1 MERHEAQLN
10 AIKLSSA
17 QREGENGEHMDME
30 GKVHQCPNCG
40 HEMPMEEVIARA
52 GGIKLS
58 GAQKSGE
65 DGAHMDEEG
74 EHEYR

>member
-1 MERHEAQLN
+1 MQ

-17 QREGENGEHMDME
+17 QHGGEAGAHMDHE
-30 GKVHQCPNCG
+30 GQVHTCPACG
-40 HEMPMEEVIARA
+40 HEMPMDEVLGRA

-65 DGAHMDEEG
+65 DGAHMDEE
-74 EHEYR
+74 RR

>member
-1 MERHEAQLN
+1 MDSAEAQLR

-17 QREGENGEHMDME
+17 QREGEAGAHDDVE

-40 HEMPMEEVIARA
+40 HEMPMEEVIGRA

-65 DGAHMDEEG
+65 DGAHMDEE
-74 EHEYR
+74 RR